1 MEYGDFILNLF
12 RKDRCERLIRK
23 ELNRLPESA
32 TIREAIMSML
42 DKEIDYV
49 CILDDQERFK
59 GLITEQ
65 RILQWVRDS
74 TPIDEEAPVA
84 TIMSTE
90 LECCMER
97 SEPISKLVMT
107 MSKNNFMH
115 MPITDRGKVKGV
127 VSVRDFVSYLVDYF
141 AESIYTLIP
150 DQPDQNKREGA

>member
-1 MEYGDFILNLF
+1 MEYGDNILNLF
-12 RKDRCERLIRK
+12 RKDQCGRLIRK
-23 ELNRLPESA
+23 QLNSLPKSA
-32 TIREAIMSML
+32 SIREAIMSML

-59 GLITEQ
+59 GIITEQ
-65 RILQWVRDS
+65 LIVRWVRNS
-74 TPIDEEAPVA
+74 SLNEEAPVA

-90 LECCMER
+90 LECCMKR
-97 SEPISKLVMT
+97 SEPISKLIMT

-115 MPITDRGKVKGV
+115 MPITDRGKVKAV

-150 DQPDQNKREGA
+150 DQPDQKKREGA

>member
-1 MEYGDFILNLF
+1 MEYGDIILNLF

-23 ELNRLPESA
+23 QLNILPESA
-32 TIREAIMSML
+32 TIREAIISML

-59 GLITEQ
+59 GIITEQ
-65 RILQWVRDS
+65 RIVRWVRNS
-74 TPIDEEAPVA
+74 TLDEKALVS

-150 DQPDQNKREGA
+150 DQPDQKKREGA

>member
-1 MEYGDFILNLF
+1 MEYGDTILNLF

-23 ELNRLPESA
+23 QLNTLPESA
-32 TIREAIMSML
+32 TIREAMMSML

-59 GLITEQ
+59 GIITEQ
-65 RILQWVRDS
+65 LIVQWVRNS
-74 TPIDEEAPVA
+74 TLDEKAQVA

-127 VSVRDFVSYLVDYF
+127 VSVRDCVSYLVDYF

-150 DQPDQNKREGA
+150 DQPDQKKREGA

>member
-1 MEYGDFILNLF
+1 MEYGDYILNLF

-23 ELNRLPESA
+23 QINILPESA
-32 TIREAIMSML
+32 SIREAIMSML

-65 RILQWVRDS
+65 LIVRWVRNN
-74 TPIDEEAPVA
+74 ILNEEAPVT

-90 LECCMER
+90 IECCIEK

-107 MSKNNFMH
+107 MSKNDFMH
-115 MPITDRGKVKGV
+115 MPITDQGKVKGV
-127 VSVRDFVSYLVDYF
+127 VSVRDFVSYLADYF
-141 AESIYTLIP
+141 AENIYTLIP
-150 DQPDQNKREGA
+150 DQQNQKKREGA

>member
-1 MEYGDFILNLF
+1 MEYGDSILNLF

-23 ELNRLPESA
+23 QLNTLSESA

-65 RILQWVRDS
+65 GIVQWVRNS
-74 TPIDEEAPVA
+74 NLNENAPI
-84 TIMSTE
+84 TSIMSTE

-97 SEPISKLVMT
+97 IEPISKLVMT
-107 MSKNNFMH
+107 MSKHNFMH

-127 VSVRDFVSYLVDYF
+127 VSARDFVSYLVDYF

-150 DQPDQNKREGA
+150 DQPDQKKREGA

>member
-1 MEYGDFILNLF
+1 MEYGDFILSLF
-12 RKDRCERLIRK
+12 RKDQCGRLIRK
-23 ELNRLPESA
+23 QLNSLPESA
-32 TIREAIMSML
+32 SIREAIISML

-49 CILDDQERFK
+49 CILDDQEKFK
-59 GLITEQ
+59 GIITEQ
-65 RILQWVRDS
+65 LIVRWVRNS
-74 TPIDEEAPVA
+74 SLNEEAPVA

-141 AESIYTLIP
+141 SESIYTLIP
-150 DQPDQNKREGA
+150 DQPDQTKREGA

>member
-1 MEYGDFILNLF
+1 MEYGDSILNLF

-23 ELNRLPESA
+23 QLNILPKSA

-42 DKEIDYV
+42 DKENDYV

-59 GLITEQ
+59 GIITEQ
-65 RILQWVRDS
+65 LIVHWVRNS
-74 TPIDEEAPVA
+74 SLNEETPVT

-115 MPITDRGKVKGV
+115 MPITDRGKGKGV

-150 DQPDQNKREGA
+150 DQPDQKKREGA

>member
-1 MEYGDFILNLF
+1 MEYGDSILNLF

-23 ELNRLPESA
+23 KLNILPESA
-32 TIREAIMSML
+32 TIRESIMSML

-59 GLITEQ
+59 GIITEQ
-65 RILQWVRDS
+65 IIVQWVRNS
-74 TPIDEEAPVA
+74 SLDEKAPVA
-84 TIMSTE
+84 TIMSAE

-150 DQPDQNKREGA
+150 DQPDQKKREGA